1 MYIKLGKP
9 PTLLFFDK
17 NFLNMTIISE
27 IIWTIRIAY
36 IKVFHVRDILIFL
49 WKIDLSS
56 VEFPKVS
63 YTGF

>member
-1 MYIKLGKP
+1 
-9 PTLLFFDK
+9 
-17 NFLNMTIISE
+17 MTIISE